1 MEVQYGPFQT
11 SLGNILCIAL
21 FSSLR
26 NNIMSARWVLKVV
39 QVEGMWKSYLWN
51 WDSEWHKLILDIQTI
66 HDKVD
71 SQDENSREH

>member
-11 SLGNILCIAL
+11 MLVL
-21 FSSLR
+21 LR
-26 NNIMSARWVLKVV
+26 AFRLVGRLKYV

-66 HDKVD
+66 HDKVG

>member
-11 SLGNILCIAL
+11 ML
-21 FSSLR
+21 
-26 NNIMSARWVLKVV
+26 VLLPLVGRLKYV

-51 WDSEWHKLILDIQTI
+51 WDSELHKLILDIQTI
-66 HDKVD
+66 HDKVG